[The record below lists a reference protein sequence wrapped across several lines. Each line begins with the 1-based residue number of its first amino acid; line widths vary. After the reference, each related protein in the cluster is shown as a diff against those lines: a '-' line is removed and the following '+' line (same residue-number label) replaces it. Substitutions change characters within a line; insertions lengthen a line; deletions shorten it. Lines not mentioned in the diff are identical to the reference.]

1 MKKNIINTVGIFMA
15 MLMLTALL
23 PMSAK
28 AQDGDP
34 VKLKFLSDIGVMTNK
49 TAVGSLDWLRDND
62 FTPINTDLNRGVGG
76 SDYVYM
82 GYKQTEDPFDAITDI
97 IVVIGEEYSGEH
109 NKTVFYNGRTYR
121 AADYSPSSNGG
132 NLNRGKKGSADIYF
146 YYTKDRANS
155 GIRSGDMAAMIPII
169 IIEKDGKF
177 NDSFARLVYPNGSS
191 YSSADLNK
199 DAGGKYIYLKQNFHV
214 HQRYGSIQSDGL
226 YHCECG
232 VALGNSDNVPQKS
245 EDGYYNIRNAGQ
257 LIWFSNFVNASYEN
271 HEACARLINNIDMTG
286 LDGALLPLGTGTEY
300 GGTNNGSWGEA
311 EGKGWSGT
319 FDGNGCMISNFT
331 LSTSEGT
338 PTAFVGYG
346 EKCTV
351 KNLKLENVRLNNLY
365 KKNGGVIYWDI
376 KDCVAGVIACVF
388 YNATITNCSV
398 SGTVGNGENRVAAG
412 IAMSQ
417 SGAVVDI
424 SNCVNRAAVMAK
436 HMAAGIHMVSN
447 NGVITYEERSIRPQV
462 KVNRCVNYGSVTADE
477 GAYGIAFVP
486 VEGCDNLNT
495 GQVKTSG
502 FLYRRIETMFC
513 TDYLRDEAKLVNNL
527 SIGEVE
533 VCSVPKE
540 SSAKIINENNY
551 VVVPDFGDVVSGK
564 MCHTLNKS
572 EEGPD
577 AIWHQKLGTEKFPTP
592 LDSPYNV
599 YKYSRYSDDGNDK
612 LTCYTNYGAYAD
624 DMNNA
629 PCHYKTR
636 LFELASADSTEAR
649 VTLQCVI
656 CHQVLKDKMAK
667 LVEKRQLEAVSC
679 EVRGYARYIYKVE
692 DEGTIV
698 THDFDEYPDNTHA
711 HSISVY
717 NEKLGAYVCETCGKV
732 DRLHFEA
739 CEYVDGVAQISKP
752 GHLLFYSE
760 QISNGHYSDAKLLND
775 IDLSTVLP
783 YHYKNKN
790 YIIEFFKKSTFD
802 GNGHTISG
810 FCTFINDEVIAFF
823 KEVTDGAVIKNLT
836 VEGNI
841 LASKWASL
849 LVGEL
854 KDSKIENCTVRGA
867 VHSEKGMAAGLCVSA
882 SNSEIARCRSYADVS
897 VANGNYAGG
906 IVAWVNPIDGT
917 NVDVTRCANYGT
929 ICGNAMVGG
938 IIGSATTDVL
948 VRDCANYGSVIAKTN
963 VGGIMGDVKTSESG
977 DNMSALY
984 SMNVGRVILC
994 SENDGK
1000 GTVCGDVSI
1009 KDEQHLELSSVYYL
1023 YGNHP
1028 VGTLTS
1034 GKLGTNNVMQATQ
1047 QEFSDGTVC
1056 DALNM
1061 VDDKF
1066 FREFIPEYDQFISNN
1081 EDEEEEMAFVNSN
1094 KAVWGMESVDGVL
1107 YPSPLSNKKLYKLS
1121 FSDTKMYIIEGQEL
1135 SKLNIVDGF
1144 YFNAPVA
1151 FTVDDLTYEAPDITV
1166 KKGKYATLRLPFN
1179 YSDPRLTIL
1188 EYVGNNAENGEVY
1201 FNAVTE
1207 AQAEKNYLVR
1217 IADDCEEEE
1226 LQLNIA
1232 MQNVGIAVS
1241 TADFPK
1247 FTSDIPDMKTGYYG
1261 TYTTKMLNGSDG
1273 FYMLSADGDSF
1284 MSADVE
1290 EGSVLTPFRAV
1301 FKYKVEDPIHN
1312 KLIIVEGNT
1321 PSGIAAIERFSS
1333 SAPAAIYN
1341 VGGQRASSLQRGI
1354 NIIRTKD
1361 GKRYKVM

>member
-34 VKLKFLSDIGVMTNK
+34 VKLKFLSDIGVMTNQ
-49 TAVGSLDWLRDND
+49 TAVGSLDWLKDNN

-109 NKTVFYNGRTYR
+109 NRTVFYNGRTYR
-121 AADYSPSSNGG
+121 AAKYSPSSKGG
-132 NLNRGKKGSADIYF
+132 NLNRGKSGSADIYF

-155 GIRSGDMAAMIPII
+155 GIHSGDMAAMIPTII
-169 IIEKDGKF
+169 IDKKGGS
-177 NDSFARLVYPNGSS
+177 NDSYARLVYPNGSS

-199 DAGGKYIYLKQNFHV
+199 DAGGKYIYLQKNFHV
-214 HQRYGSIQSDGL
+214 HQPYGEAGSDGL
-226 YHCECG
+226 HHCECG

-257 LIWFSNFVNASYEN
+257 LIWFSEFVNKSYEN

-286 LDGALLPLGTGTEY
+286 LDGALLPLGTGAEY
-300 GGTNNGSWGEA
+300 GGTNNGEWGEA

-331 LSTSEGT
+331 LSTSKGT

-365 KKNGGVIYWDI
+365 KKNGGVIYQDI

-436 HMAAGIHMVSN
+436 YMAAGIHVVSN
-447 NGVITYEERSIRPQV
+447 SRVITYEKRSIRPQV

-502 FLYRRIETMFC
+502 IMYRRIETMFC

-551 VVVPDFGDVVSGK
+551 VVVPDFGDLVSGK

-636 LFELASADSTEAR
+636 SFELASADSTEAR

-656 CHQVLKDKMAK
+656 CNKKLENRIATLVSKQRVLAR
-667 LVEKRQLEAVSC
+667 LCNSLSNI
-679 EVRGYARYIYKVE
+679 VRFTYSVG
-692 DEGTIV
+692 DENIIV
-698 THDFDEYPDNTHA
+698 THDLETDYRDAPSFCQYTVH
-711 HSISVY
+711 
-717 NEKLGAYVCETCGKV
+717 NEALGVDQCEKCGNINMETLEHYEIK
-732 DRLHFEA
+732 
-739 CEYVDGVAQISKP
+739 DGIAMISKP
-752 GHLLFYSE
+752 GHLLYYAKMANMYYR
-760 QISNGHYSDAKLLND
+760 IDGKLLND
-775 IDLSTVLP
+775 IDLSGVMP
-783 YHYKNKN
+783 YVALNSPYV
-790 YIIEFFKKSTFD
+790 FKDFWRNTFD

-810 FCTFINDEVIAFF
+810 YANDSSNTVSSFF
-823 KEVTDGAVIKNLT
+823 RKVEDGVIKNLT
-836 VEGNI
+836 IEGSVKA
-841 LASKWASL
+841 LQGASL
-849 LVGEL
+849 LVNEL
-854 KDSKIENCTVRGA
+854 KNSKIENCITRGS
-867 VHSEKGMAAGLCVSA
+867 VYSENGMVAGLCRSVEKSDI
-882 SNSEIARCRSYADVS
+882 EGCRNYAEVWGKKGS
-897 VANGNYAGG
+897 LAGG
-906 IVAWVNPIDGT
+906 IVAMTAPLQSNNVNI
-917 NVDVTRCANYGT
+917 TRCANYGT
-929 ICGNAMVGG
+929 VVGDTLVGG
-938 IIGSATTDVL
+938 IIGSTATGVL

-984 SMNVGRVILC
+984 NMNVGRVILC
-994 SENDGK
+994 AENDGK

-1009 KDEQHLELSSVYYL
+1009 KDEQHFELSSVYYL
-1023 YGNHP
+1023 YGNHA

-1081 EDEEEEMAFVNSN
+1081 EDEEMAFVNSN

-1107 YPSPLSNKKLYKLS
+1107 YPSPFSNKKLYKLS

-1247 FTSDIPDMKTGYYG
+1247 FTSDIPDMETGYYG

-1284 MSADVE
+1284 MSADAE

-1301 FKYKVEDPIHN
+1301 FKYKVEDPVHN

-1341 VGGQRASSLQRGI
+1341 VGGQRVSSLQRGI